1 MRPPHTSTHVQ
12 VQVALYDP
20 IHAYMYPG
28 GPIHT
33 YMYVSRWP
41 HTYIHV
47 CIQVAP
53 YKHTC
58 IQVAPYIHTCIQVT
72 LYDPEM
78 DRRSTALIS
87 GRETEPD
94 EGTAYRGSAP
104 DEGAGYRGGAP
115 DEGATAAASRYAFGA
130 DPPAAPCTLY
140 PRADFLEAVI
150 TPLYRFVKHEVAHI
164 HIHIHM
170 HRPLYRFVQREV
182 AHRAR
187 KPAFRL
193 TC

>member
-33 YMYVSRWP
+33 YMYVSSMYR
-41 HTYIHV
+41 
-47 CIQVAP
+47 IQV
-53 YKHTC
+53 T
-58 IQVAPYIHTCIQVT
+58 PYIHTCIQVT

-164 HIHIHM
+164 HIHMHM
-170 HRPLYRFVQREV
+170 HRPLYRFVKREV